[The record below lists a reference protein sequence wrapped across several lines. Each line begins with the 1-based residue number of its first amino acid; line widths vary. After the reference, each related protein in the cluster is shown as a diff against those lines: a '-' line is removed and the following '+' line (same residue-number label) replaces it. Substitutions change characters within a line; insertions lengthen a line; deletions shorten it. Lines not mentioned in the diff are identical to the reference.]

1 MSQPDTR
8 PPRGGAPSQT
18 ASFPAATRRPGCPGG
33 GHPTGRADQKG
44 QIWVLLAAS
53 VAMDRAAPQVEV
65 EREEAP
71 VVVAGV
77 EELGQSVA
85 EPVQPEEDP

>member
-1 MSQPDTR
+1 
-8 PPRGGAPSQT
+8 
-18 ASFPAATRRPGCPGG
+18 
-33 GHPTGRADQKG
+33 
-44 QIWVLLAAS
+44 
-53 VAMDRAAPQVEV
+53 MDRAAPQVEV